1 MTALLI
7 AKESLAAARGQA
19 VWSFVTA
26 AMVAAMVI
34 AVMLTTGRAV
44 SGQREVLGTLDEA
57 GTRTILVRADGGLD
71 PRTVSRIR
79 SVGGVA
85 WVAAFSAAVDAS
97 NTLVP
102 GGRAVSTRSMYSLD
116 ASVLG
121 IPGRSVDQA
130 DNLVLGQRA
139 YASQGT
145 LEVLGLPDAA
155 GSITTTEGAAYPVVG
170 KLTSSDLL
178 QTLEPVVVVPDPD
191 GDRALYDQMIVVVS
205 RPDRVGPVADVIAP
219 LVVANDPSQVTVETS
234 ESLVALRETV
244 RDQLGATGRAMIF
257 GMLATT
263 SVVVGIVQFSLVM
276 FRRRD
281 YGRRRALGA
290 TRGFVVWLVVAQ
302 TMWLTGVGVIAG
314 TVVSAVSLQVTTGYW
329 PGLRFTAG
337 LATLSLIAGC
347 GAAII
352 PAFVASRRDPLVEL
366 RVP

>member
-1 MTALLI
+1 MTALVV

-34 AVMLTTGRAV
+34 AVMMTTGRAV
-44 SGQREVLGTLDEA
+44 AGQREVLGTLDDA

-71 PRTVSRIR
+71 PRTVSRVR
-79 SVGGVA
+79 GVGGVE
-85 WVAAFSAAVDAS
+85 WVAAFSAAVDAT

-102 GGRAVSTRSMYSLD
+102 GGQAVSARIMYSPD
-116 ASVLG
+116 ASAFG
-121 IPGRSVDQA
+121 IPEGSADQA
-130 DNLVLGQRA
+130 DTLVLGRRA
-139 YASQGT
+139 YASEST
-145 LEVLGLPDAA
+145 LELLGLPEAA
-155 GSITTTEGAAYPVVG
+155 GSVTTTEGAAYPVVG
-170 KLTSSDLL
+170 KLASSELV
-178 QTLEPVVVVPDPD
+178 QTLEPVVVVPDRD
-191 GDRALYDQMIVVVS
+191 GDRALYEQMIVVVS
-205 RPDRVGPVADVIAP
+205 RPDRVGPVANAITP
-219 LVVANDPSQVTVETS
+219 LIVANDPSQVTIETS
-234 ESLVALRETV
+234 ESLATLRDTV

-263 SVVVGIVQFSLVM
+263 AVVVGIVQFSLVM

-290 TRGFVVWLVVAQ
+290 TRGFVVRLVVAQ
-302 TMWLTGVGVIAG
+302 TMWLACVGVIVG
-314 TVVSAVSLQVTTGYW
+314 TVVSAVSLQVSTGYW

-337 LATLSLIAGC
+337 LAALSLLAGC